1 MLACHTVRL
10 NQCLRPVRP
19 CAVAVAAA
27 SPATPAVGRPMLLVL
42 VSQFS
47 CEESEMCSEIQH
59 VKVCSIPLGPSA
71 GAARRAL
78 GMPRHSLRC
87 PEAQVL
93 KSQVRATQA
102 TACHC
107 HAVLLRTIAVPGAVR
122 APGPASRTVH
132 HQHAGAQAHC
142 RICRIP
148 IAGATCYPAAE
159 RSGSAGTA

>member
-59 VKVCSIPLGPSA
+59 VKVCSIPLGPLGRCSSPCPRHASAFSEVPGSASPEVA
-71 GAARRAL
+71 GASHPGYGVSLSRSPAPHHRCSRRRQGPRPSFSHGSSSTCRRAGPL
-78 GMPRHSLRC
+78 PNLPNPNRWRN
-87 PEAQVL
+87 
-93 KSQVRATQA
+93 
-102 TACHC
+102 
-107 HAVLLRTIAVPGAVR
+107 LL
-122 APGPASRTVH
+122 S
-132 HQHAGAQAHC
+132 
-142 RICRIP
+142 
-148 IAGATCYPAAE
+148 
-159 RSGSAGTA
+159 SS